1 MCDVRVK
8 EPLLPDVV
16 KTIDDSIDKMELEL
30 GSII

>member
-1 MCDVRVK
+1 MCDVRVR

-30 GSII
+30 GNII

>member
-8 EPLLPDVV
+8 DPLLPDVV

-30 GSII
+30 GNII